1 MIFDLHAKLAKPLP
15 YLGLA
20 RVHVRVQERVV
31 VVYMGVT
38 LHCVVLLCD
47 IEVSM
52 YIAGLSNVRYIHVP
66 SVKM

>member
-1 MIFDLHAKLAKPLP
+1 MTFDLHAKLVKPLP

-20 RVHVRVQERVV
+20 RVHVRVQKRVV

-52 YIAGLSNVRYIHVP
+52 YIAGLSNVRY
-66 SVKM
+66 M

>member
-1 MIFDLHAKLAKPLP
+1 MLVTFDLHAKLVKPLP

-38 LHCVVLLCD
+38 LHCVF
-47 IEVSM
+47 
-52 YIAGLSNVRYIHVP
+52 IAV
-66 SVKM
+66 